1 MNIAEMRKDA
11 RRLMQ
16 MARLETDPR
25 RKQDLAARAFELA
38 QRAEIITNLKKYPE
52 LLRPRINGYN
62 SMLERADIGDE
73 QKRAFLKVIADA
85 EALLFESA
93 EQAHADPGRVEP
105 CLSAG

>member
-1 MNIAEMRKDA
+1 MNIAEMRKEA
-11 RRLMQ
+11 GRLMQ
-16 MARLETDPR
+16 TARLATDPR

-73 QKRAFLKVIADA
+73 QKRVFLKVIADA
-85 EALLFESA
+85 EALLFELS
-93 EQAHADPGRVEP
+93 EQAHAVSSRVEP
-105 CLSAG
+105 CLSPG